1 MQMKHYRLDGN
12 YGTFAITRTV
22 LAVDEQAAFEQ
33 TGIMA
38 TLVDA
43 GWEVAEAPE
52 GEEWEIA
59 EIPMPES
66 HTPADELFANVFIT
80 AIEGGINYWA
90 SVDVYH
96 WCHRHIATTTEGH
109 PFEDIA
115 DWFGFYADIVD
126 SEVANPEVGPNHHVD
141 RAVIERGWR
150 LACTTFQHKVRW
162 STASPP
168 YMLTEQSLDGWDFDA
183 GDADVILQLGLFGD
197 VIYG

>member
-66 HTPADELFANVFIT
+66 HTFVDELYANLFVT
-80 AIEGGINYWA
+80 AMEGGINYWA
-90 SVDVYH
+90 SVERYH
-96 WCHRHIATTTEGH
+96 WQLPGGDRLPVHEAT
-109 PFEDIA
+109 
-115 DWFGFYADIVD
+115 DWFGFCADIAD
-126 SEVANPEVGPNHHVD
+126 NEETDPEVDPNHHINRTV
-141 RAVIERGWR
+141 VERGLR

-168 YMLTEQSLDGWDFDA
+168 FVLTEESVDGWDFDA
-183 GDADVILQLGLFGD
+183 GDADAIVQLGLFGD